1 MEISQVTNRKSNS
14 QSGKNERI
22 RGRGDFT
29 GHRKLERGNLERGKL
44 ERVGNASGIWLAVLA
59 LLLIYAAGCATAT
72 PLAPRP
78 VMVEVPVPSPV
89 YCPAAQLNPPALA
102 IAALG
107 PDSPPA
113 DTIRS
118 YAASVIVLKSAVKQR
133 DAILQACAA
142 PAEAHA
148 EK

>member
-1 MEISQVTNRKSNS
+1 MGESQVTNQNSNRQNGRK
-14 QSGKNERI
+14 ERI
-22 RGRGDFT
+22 RRPGDLVVY
-29 GHRKLERGNLERGKL
+29 RNLEK
-44 ERVGNASGIWLAVLA
+44 VGREGWLWLAVLA
-59 LLLIYAAGCATAT
+59 LLLIYAAGCTTVA
-72 PLAPRP
+72 PAPRP

-89 YCPAAQLNPPALA
+89 CCTAEQLPPPSLA
-102 IAALG
+102 IAALRS
-107 PDSPPA
+107 DSPPA

-142 PAEAHA
+142 PAHTNP